1 MLIVITGNPGVGKHT
16 VAGEISKQIELPIMD
31 INSIAR
37 DAELFEKNEDTN
49 DVDITRLEK
58 IIKERISSPSL
69 IVGHLAPYVLSP
81 NQVKKVIVLR
91 RNPYDLISVY
101 KKREYTEEKIRENTG
116 SEILGIIAHD
126 AINQFGTKVFQ
137 VDVTGKSI
145 SEVTEKVL
153 NIINERGV
161 SEEVDWLDLVT
172 KQNDL
177 KKFFAYWLN
186 NAPIE
191 KD

>member
-1 MLIVITGNPGVGKHT
+1 MSIVITGNPGVGKHT
-16 VAGEISKQIELPIMD
+16 ISKEISKDIGLPIMD

-37 DAELFEKNEDTN
+37 DAGLFEKNEDTN

-126 AINQFGTKVFQ
+126 AIDQFGAKVFQ

-145 SEVTEKVL
+145 LEVAEKVL
-153 NIINERGV
+153 DIINGK
-161 SEEVDWLDLVT
+161 STSDKVDWLDLVT

-177 KKFFAYWLN
+177 RKFFAY
-186 NAPIE
+186 
-191 KD
+191 

>member
-1 MLIVITGNPGVGKHT
+1 MSIVITGNPGVGKHT
-16 VAGEISKQIELPIMD
+16 IAKEISKRLKLPIND

-37 DAELFEKNEDTN
+37 DAGLFEKSQDTN
-49 DVDITRLEK
+49 DVDISKMEK
-58 IIKERISSPSL
+58 IIKEITRPSL
-69 IVGHLAPYVLSP
+69 IVGHLAPYVLSS
-81 NQVKKVIVLR
+81 VKVKTVIVLR
-91 RNPYDLISVY
+91 RNPYDLIAVY
-101 KKREYTEEKIRENTG
+101 KKREYNEEKIRENTG

-145 SEVTEKVL
+145 SEVVEKVL
-153 NIINERGV
+153 DIINGRGI

-177 KKFFAYWLN
+177 KKFFAY
-186 NAPIE
+186 
-191 KD
+191 KS

>member
-1 MLIVITGNPGVGKHT
+1 MSIVITGNPGVGKHT
-16 VAGEISKQIELPIMD
+16 VAKEISKHLGLPIRD
-31 INSIAR
+31 INNIAS
-37 DAELFEKNEDTN
+37 DAGLFEKNQDTN
-49 DVDITRLEK
+49 DVDISELKKVIKEK
-58 IIKERISSPSL
+58 ISSSSL

-81 NQVKKVIVLR
+81 DQVKKVIVLR
-91 RNPYDLISVY
+91 RDPYDLISVY
-101 KKREYTEEKIRENTG
+101 KKREYTEEKTRENTG

-153 NIINERGV
+153 NIINERGI

-172 KQNDL
+172 KRNDL
-177 KKFFAYWLN
+177 KKFFAY
-186 NAPIE
+186 
-191 KD
+191 

>member
-1 MLIVITGNPGVGKHT
+1 MSIVITVNPGVGKHT
-16 VAGEISKQIELPIMD
+16 ISKEISKDMGLPIMD

-37 DAELFEKNEDTN
+37 DAGLFEKNEDTN

-126 AINQFGTKVFQ
+126 AIDQFGAKVFQ

-145 SEVTEKVL
+145 LEVAEKVL
-153 NIINERGV
+153 DIINGK
-161 SEEVDWLDLVT
+161 STSDEVDWLDLVT

-177 KKFFAYWLN
+177 RKFFAY
-186 NAPIE
+186 
-191 KD
+191 KS

>member
-1 MLIVITGNPGVGKHT
+1 MSIVITGNPGVGKHT
-16 VAGEISKQIELPIMD
+16 IAKEISKYLKLPIND

-37 DAELFEKNEDTN
+37 DAGLFEKNENTN
-49 DVDITRLEK
+49 DVDVLELEK
-58 IIKERISSPSL
+58 IIKEKIFSPSL
-69 IVGHLAPYVLSP
+69 IVGHLAPYVLSS
-81 NQVKKVIVLR
+81 VKVKIVIVLR
-91 RNPYDLISVY
+91 RNPYDLITVY
-101 KKREYTEEKIRENTG
+101 KKREYTEEKTRENTG

-126 AINQFGTKVFQ
+126 TINQFGTKVFQ

-153 NIINERGV
+153 NIINGRGV

-177 KKFFAYWLN
+177 KKFFAY
-186 NAPIE
+186 
-191 KD
+191 

>member
-1 MLIVITGNPGVGKHT
+1 M
-16 VAGEISKQIELPIMD
+16 
-31 INSIAR
+31 
-37 DAELFEKNEDTN
+37 
-49 DVDITRLEK
+49 K
-58 IIKERISSPSL
+58 IIKEKISSPSL
-69 IVGHLAPYVLSP
+69 IVGHLAPYVLSS
-81 NQVKKVIVLR
+81 VKVKIVIVLR
-91 RNPYDLISVY
+91 RNPYDLIAVY
-101 KKREYTEEKIRENTG
+101 IKREYTEEKIRENTG

-137 VDVTGKSI
+137 VDVTGKGI

-177 KKFFAYWLN
+177 KKFFAY
-186 NAPIE
+186 
-191 KD
+191 

>member
-1 MLIVITGNPGVGKHT
+1 MSIVITGNPGVGKHT
-16 VAGEISKQIELPIMD
+16 ISKEISKDIGLPIMD

-37 DAELFEKNEDTN
+37 DAGLFEKNEDTN

-126 AINQFGTKVFQ
+126 AIDQFGAKVFQ

-145 SEVTEKVL
+145 LEVAEKVL
-153 NIINERGV
+153 DIINGK
-161 SEEVDWLDLVT
+161 STSDEVDWLDLVT

-177 KKFFAYWLN
+177 RKFFAY
-186 NAPIE
+186 
-191 KD
+191 

>member
-69 IVGHLAPYVLSP
+69 IVGHLAPYVLSSD
-81 NQVKKVIVLR
+81 QVKKVIVLR

-101 KKREYTEEKIRENTG
+101 KKRQYTEGKTRENTG

-126 AINQFGTKVFQ
+126 AINQFGAKVFQ

-145 SEVTEKVL
+145 SEVTEKIL
-153 NIINERGV
+153 NIINRRGI

-177 KKFFAYWLN
+177 KKFFAY
-186 NAPIE
+186 
-191 KD
+191 KS